1 MIYNKKRDKDRVIL
15 KVDYGV
21 DYTQYYYDRVD
32 SENKMAAY
40 IQKELRKWWRKQN
53 GERPFILIV
62 EAGNVV
68 NRAAFFPFKIELTQL
83 SMTEEEQ
90 ENFKTLCAEKTRE
103 IINQYLGLEK
113 K

>member
-1 MIYNKKRDKDRVIL
+1 MIYNRKKDKDRVIL

-21 DYTQYYYDRVD
+21 DYSKNYYDRVD

-40 IQKELRKWWRKQN
+40 IQKELRNWWKKQN

-68 NRAAFFPFKIELTQL
+68 DRAPYFPFKIELTQL

-103 IINQYLGLEK
+103 IIEEYLRK
-113 K
+113 

>member
-1 MIYNKKRDKDRVIL
+1 MIYNRKKDKDRVIL

-21 DYTQYYYDRVD
+21 DYSKNYYDRVD

-40 IQKELRKWWRKQN
+40 IQKELRNWWKKHN
-53 GERPFILIV
+53 NERPFILIV

-68 NRAAFFPFKIELTQL
+68 DRAPFFPFKIELTQL
-83 SMTEEEQ
+83 NQTEEEQ

-103 IINQYLGLEK
+103 IIEEYLRK
-113 K
+113 